1 MARAPGTSRSA
12 RTRWQQIAGR
22 GAGQGSSSWLTTP
35 QLAAYVR
42 VEVRHPMTVGTPSDG
57 TAMGTTLRLG
67 PMAALTNPI
76 FLGTK

>member
-1 MARAPGTSRSA
+1 
-12 RTRWQQIAGR
+12 
-22 GAGQGSSSWLTTP
+22 
-35 QLAAYVR
+35 
-42 VEVRHPMTVGTPSDG
+42 MTVGTPSDG